1 MDILSTQQ
9 KGVRSDLD
17 VQSYRI
23 INFISNFLEKNLV
36 YNINLFIFAYP
47 LQDGYIFYEHSLY
60 YKPNYKSNNENDTI
74 K

>member
-9 KGVRSDLD
+9 KSVRIDLV

-23 INFISNFLEKNLV
+23 INFISNFPSKNLV
-36 YNINLFIFAYP
+36 YNINLFIFAHPY
-47 LQDGYIFYEHSLY
+47 QDGYIFYEYSLY
-60 YKPNYKSNNENDTI
+60 YKPNYKSNNGNDTI